1 MKGNERKG
9 LRCQLVLSRE
19 QPLQGEGILSAPPRW
34 TLMGLRERERERES
48 EALPGDQ
55 RAATPLPGPR
65 GLAASVAPARALQ
78 SPGPPALTHP
88 GLHPSHPPTPVV
100 PSAGK
105 RLPGGSARTASQAGL
120 LVPSPSSRLGSGRT
134 FPLSWKKSLPPLE
147 PAEVAGRL
155 QEELCTCL
163 WYMYVCLGVS
173 ALMCASK
180 VMHAQPAVCSRDGC
194 AHVCKCACVCCVQC
208 VSVHG
213 VCLRVCVYD
222 CACVCETLECG
233 CGEGESVGT
242 ASTCLSSGTQQPP
255 SLRDSPAPGSPTWH
269 RGCPRRGDEVGAARG
284 HSSGPAPT
292 RLAPPPSAKSV
303 EPDPV
308 ATGVK
313 SPPPA
318 RCSPGQLLMLRI
330 NY

>member
-1 MKGNERKG
+1 MCVCVCVKPSLGTRG
-9 LRCQLVLSRE
+9 LQPHSQAPEVWLPLW
-19 QPLQGEGILSAPPRW
+19 PLQAPC
-34 TLMGLRERERERES
+34 S
-48 EALPGDQ
+48 HQ
-55 RAATPLPGPR
+55 
-65 GLAASVAPARALQ
+65 APQ
-78 SPGPPALTHP
+78 PSPTQGCVQATHP
-88 GLHPSHPPTPVV
+88 QEVV

-105 RLPGGSARTASQAGL
+105 RLPGGSARTTSQAGPP
-120 LVPSPSSRLGSGRT
+120 VPSPSSRLGSGRT

-163 WYMYVCLGVS
+163 WYTYVCLGVS
-173 ALMCASK
+173 ARMCASK
-180 VMHAQPAVCSRDGC
+180 VVHAQPAVCSRDGC
-194 AHVCKCACVCCVQC
+194 AHACKRACVCCARC

-213 VCLRVCVYD
+213 VCLCVCVCD
-222 CACVCETLECG
+222 CAHVCVRHW
-233 CGEGESVGT
+233 SVCT

-269 RGCPRRGDEVGAARG
+269 RCCPRRGDEAGAARG

-303 EPDPV
+303 EPYPV
-308 ATGVK
+308 ATRVK

>member
-1 MKGNERKG
+1 MKGNKRKG

-34 TLMGLRERERERES
+34 TLMGLRERERETES
-48 EALPGDQ
+48 VCEALPGDQ

-65 GLAASVAPARALQ
+65 GLAASVTPASALQ
-78 SPGPPALTHP
+78 SPGPPALPHP
-88 GLHPSHPPTPVV
+88 GLRPSHPPTPVV

-105 RLPGGSARTASQAGL
+105 RLLGGSARTTSQAGPP
-120 LVPSPSSRLGSGRT
+120 VPSPSSRLGSGRT
-134 FPLSWKKSLPPLE
+134 FPLSWKKSLPPLG

-163 WYMYVCLGVS
+163 WYTYVCLGVS
-173 ALMCASK
+173 ARMCASK
-180 VMHAQPAVCSRDGC
+180 VVHAQPAVCSRDGC
-194 AHVCKCACVCCVQC
+194 AHACKRACVCCARC

-213 VCLRVCVYD
+213 VCLRVCVCD
-222 CACVCETLECG
+222 CAHVCVRHW
-233 CGEGESVGT
+233 SVCT

-269 RGCPRRGDEVGAARG
+269 RCCPRRGDEAGAARG

-303 EPDPV
+303 EPYPV
-308 ATGVK
+308 ATRVK

-318 RCSPGQLLMLRI
+318 RCSPGQLLMLPI